1 MRQRLNVARDLR
13 TMLLYIFQA
22 LFQSL
27 RRPARTTIRLHKLH
41 RQQRQPLANVVMQ
54 ISRDP
59 AALLLLRF
67 NQLTADRSER
77 LLGKFLICRINRRT
91 DEPTKRSIPVHSRRR
106 NIEYPAVGSIAS
118 AEAVLP

>member
-1 MRQRLNVARDLR
+1 
-13 TMLLYIFQA
+13 MLLYRFQVP
-22 LFQSL
+22 FQSL
-27 RRPARTTIRLHKLH
+27 RRSAGTTIGLRKLH

-67 NQLTADRSER
+67 NQLTADLFKR

-91 DEPTKRSIPVHSRRR
+91 DEPSKGSIPVHSRRC
-106 NIEYPAVGSIAS
+106 NIEYPAVGSIA
-118 AEAVLP
+118 AEEAVLP